1 MFLLWGKH
9 IRKYYPKY
17 FIFFLIGLAALV
29 TVDFFQ
35 LKIPNIIG
43 SVVDELTD
51 VGYID
56 PANETFITRILSVLT
71 VATIMLFGRVAWR
84 LSLFYASRKMEEHI
98 RQEMFLKAERLDINY
113 YHSTKVGNIMSWFTN
128 DIETLEE
135 FLGWGSLMMID
146 GIFLTVLALTKMF
159 ILNSSLALIALF
171 PILLIALWGALVE
184 GKMSYIWKLR
194 QESNDELYDFSQE
207 SFTGIRVIK
216 AFVKEHQQII
226 AFDKMARK
234 NKDIN
239 VRFTYISVIFDV
251 MIELIIALVLAM
263 VNGFGGWFV
272 WGTVTG
278 NVVHIFGRDI
288 LLTAG
293 QLIEFYGYFTS
304 VIWPMIA
311 IGQVVTMLSKSRA
324 SYKRIA
330 AFLDAPE
337 DVKDAPDAIDMEI
350 KGNITFDH
358 FSFAYP
364 DSQVPEPYLKD
375 VTLTINAGENIG
387 IIGSVGSGK
396 TTLVNML
403 LRLYNVQE
411 NSLFIDGVDIMKIKL
426 KTIRGAVSMTP
437 QDNFLFSDTIQNN
450 IAFYDVNQDKGH
462 VVEAAKFA
470 DVNSDIMV
478 FEKKYDSVLGEN
490 GHTVSGGQKQRISLA
505 RAFLKDAPIMVLDD
519 SVSAVDLKTEEN
531 ILKNIKDKRGGKT
544 TIIIASRVSTVMN
557 LDKVIVMNH
566 GSVEAFDTPHNLLK
580 QDGTFAKMAA
590 LQELEKEKGGSL

>member
-9 IRKYYPKY
+9 VRKYYPKY

-43 SVVDELTD
+43 SVVDELNEN
-51 VGYID
+51 GFID
-56 PANETFITRILSVLT
+56 PQSETFVIRILSVIT
-71 VATIMLFGRVAWR
+71 VAVVMLIGRVIWR
-84 LSLFYASRKMEEHI
+84 ISLFYASRKMEEHV
-98 RQEMFLKAERLDINY
+98 RQEMFLKAERLDVTY
-113 YHSTKVGNIMSWFTN
+113 YHNTKVGNIMSWFTN

-146 GIFLTVLALTKMF
+146 GTFLTIFALTKMF
-159 ILNSSLALIALF
+159 ILNSSLAIIALF

-226 AFDKMARK
+226 AFDKMAHK

-251 MIELIIALVLAM
+251 MIELIIALVIA
-263 VNGFGGWFV
+263 VINGFGGWFV

-278 NVVHIFGRDI
+278 NPTHIFGRDI
-288 LLTAG
+288 LLSAG
-293 QLIEFYGYFTS
+293 QLIEFIGYFTS

-337 DVKDAPDAIDMEI
+337 DVKDSEDAVDVDI
-350 KGNITFDH
+350 KGNIEFKH
-358 FSFAYP
+358 FNFAYP
-364 DSQVPEPYLKD
+364 GNEDRYDLKD
-375 VTLTINAGENIG
+375 INLSIKAGENIG

-403 LRLYNVQE
+403 LRLYNVE
-411 NSLFIDGVDIMKIKL
+411 ANTLFIDGVDIMKIKMKSL
-426 KTIRGAVSMTP
+426 REAVSMTP

-450 IAFYDVNQDKGH
+450 IAFYDIEQNKER
-462 VVEAAKFA
+462 VVEAAEFA
-470 DVNSDIMV
+470 DVNNDIMD
-478 FEKKYDSVLGEN
+478 FENKYESVLGEN

-505 RAFLKDAPIMVLDD
+505 RSYLKNAPIMILDD

-531 ILKNIKDKRGGKT
+531 ILKNIKEKRSGKT

-566 GSVEAFDTPHNLLK
+566 GAVEAFDTPKKLLK

>member
-9 IRKYYPKY
+9 VRKYYRRY

-35 LKIPNIIG
+35 LKIPEIIG
-43 SVVDELTD
+43 SVVDELNTS
-51 VGYID
+51 GTID
-56 PANETFITRILSVLT
+56 PSDASFITRILSVIT
-71 VATIMLFGRVAWR
+71 VAAVMLVGRVTWR
-84 LSLFYASRKMEEHI
+84 LSLFYASRKIEEHI
-98 RQEMFLKAERLDINY
+98 RNEMFLKAERLDLNY

-159 ILNSSLALIALF
+159 ILNTSLALISLF

-184 GKMSYIWKLR
+184 GKMSYIWRLR

-226 AFDKMARK
+226 AFDKLARK
-234 NKDIN
+234 NKDVN
-239 VRFTYISVIFDV
+239 VRFTYISVLFDV
-251 MIELIIALVLAM
+251 IIELIIALILAI

-278 NVVHIFGRDI
+278 NPVHIFGHEMY
-288 LLTAG
+288 LTAG

-311 IGQVVTMLSKSRA
+311 IGQVVTMFSKSRA

-330 AFLDAPE
+330 DFLDAPE
-337 DVKDAPDAIDMEI
+337 DVKDSEDAIDVDI
-350 KGNITFDH
+350 KGTITFDH

-364 DSQVPEPYLKD
+364 DGDGHNYLND
-375 VTLTINAGENIG
+375 VNLTIKAGETVG
-387 IIGSVGSGK
+387 IVGTVGSGK

-411 NSLFIDGVDIMKIKL
+411 NALFIDGVDIMKIKL
-426 KTIRGAVSMTP
+426 KCIRNAVSMTP
-437 QDNFLFSDTIQNN
+437 QDNFLFSDTIENN
-450 IAFYDVNQDKGH
+450 IAFFDVNQDKGH
-462 VVEAAKFA
+462 IVDAAKFA
-470 DVNSDIMV
+470 DVNSDIMI
-478 FEKKYDSVLGEN
+478 FEKKYESVLGEN

-505 RAFLKDAPIMVLDD
+505 RAYLKDAPIMVLDD

-531 ILKNIKDKRGGKT
+531 ILKNIKEKRAGKT
-544 TIIIASRVSTVMN
+544 TIIIASRVSTVMD
-557 LDKVIVMNH
+557 LDKVIVMSK
-566 GSVEAFDTPHNLLK
+566 GTVEAFDSPANLLK
-580 QDGTFAKMAA
+580 KSETFARMVA
-590 LQELEKEKGGSL
+590 LQELEKEKGGVQ